1 MLCWQVPGAVCLTY
15 EEWGPESGLVTAA
28 MKLKRRPLQVDL
40 HLIHHSGILSQDASG
55 HIGAMFPGHA
65 CVIFLTQDSLGH
77 ISDGKLCRRDIR
89 RTSTGCMDTDP
100 RSEQERLTM
109 RSFGILDQPYVEDL
123 VSPYP
128 LTS

>member
-1 MLCWQVPGAVCLTY
+1 MLCGQVPGAVCLTC

-77 ISDGKLCRRDIR
+77 ISDGKCAGEISGGHQPDVWTLI
-89 RTSTGCMDTDP
+89 
-100 RSEQERLTM
+100 Q
-109 RSFGILDQPYVEDL
+109 DQSKKD
-123 VSPYP
+123 
-128 LTS
+128 